1 MLNLTNSNFI
11 EEIETL
17 CRTKNIEYIDA
28 IIDWC
33 ERNKQE
39 VEFAAAIIKKDPVF
53 KSKLQAE
60 AEELNYLPKK
70 AKLPFNESV

>member
-1 MLNLTNSNFI
+1 MLNLINSNFI

-28 IIDWC
+28 VIDWC
-33 ERNKQE
+33 SRNNQE

-60 AEELNYLPKK
+60 AESINVLKRGARLP
-70 AKLPFNESV
+70 V

>member
-1 MLNLTNSNFI
+1 MLNLTNNNMI
-11 EEIETL
+11 EEIELL

-60 AEELNYLPKK
+60 AESINVLKRGARLP
-70 AKLPFNESV
+70 V